1 MFSRALVDIT
11 KKRGKTTVL
20 IFVTYPRNSKT
31 HKETTSDPD
40 KYDGRYHETA
50 HRKPARWQQGEM

>member
-1 MFSRALVDIT
+1 M
-11 KKRGKTTVL
+11 
-20 IFVTYPRNSKT
+20 YPRNNKT

-50 HRKPARWQQGEM
+50 RNKHAR